1 MQSGYPQCQEGT
13 FPVFQHLSNTD
24 DLNSAQVSNVPVY
37 CPPNGLQGKMVATQY
52 SVEHSVAYGSSQE
65 QQGNALVQQH
75 FQVLH
80 HQQETQA
87 STGFQRPKCKDRECN
102 SQPSHHQMSKK
113 AHVTEQYIEYC
124 PLSSLNKCVYNPP
137 QERECSDLINYPM
150 QQQRHLNS
158 EGASSVACQGD
169 GHTQSSVSVTNPLLF
184 SLLTRNSVDL
194 HHFKTKSTATANIV
208 LNSATELD
216 GQCKSQQMNS
226 SLAAGNR
233 ETHSTT
239 EQLSS
244 PLPVTSQLYAH
255 KVLPVEETNAA
266 TDDLINNFIAKKVA
280 YYKTLKN
287 RSYMHTKE
295 AKLYTVQS
303 ECNSLTTSVS
313 DKEHVENSHNCTVIE
328 QCTTQVGHTLE
339 EDCSKGSKANSEL
352 TLKSKEME
360 DCTTVAS
367 EEHSTGTK
375 VSAVEHSKH
384 TANNESVEQSASV
397 NFDLPLKKHLDVAV
411 LENCGRKLN
420 YSNDCEDKTLES
432 SCESFHSKCYKYLMD
447 SIATLRYSLTALKE
461 LIGSLENV
469 ESFAEMENFS
479 KVILQKYW
487 NGDLDNVHLFA
498 STEYPQIMMKVAATC
513 TKNEDESPVVLT
525 SVSGMTLDELKEK
538 YSSLMTN
545 CSLPPEAYK
554 SPWLNINSNLDNI
567 DKVPGVS
574 WGLKCTMEQDRGD
587 IGQKSH
593 MAVGQDSVPGVTN
606 VSEDFQTK
614 SSSVV
619 SKKIF
624 DPTSTIENQ
633 DMNTKNKEGVE
644 AQHCHS
650 TCREVIEHIK
660 LNTSVATSWEGVRK
674 DLVSMC
680 SQTDLKAV
688 RLRNKVKNLQIK
700 HLEEHS
706 VNILKDP
713 QYEDI
718 SDDPPNTDEES
729 CFPPCSDYPQ
739 YEDISDDE
747 NSQMNL
753 AVETPSLKRVR
764 EPNNRLSFE
773 NEDYGPVQGQAQM
786 ETEVISD
793 EEAEKQ
799 VSLKTGTLNIAQ
811 QSSCP
816 GFVETEDGLE
826 HQAANISNTCGPSS
840 FLMED
845 DNWVVIPISMSD
857 LTFESEDG
865 IHGDPEKVVLEE
877 KETENKERQ
886 DNTSPMHS
894 DLQCPDQKTATKF
907 SVLEVFDTVESFR
920 QAKTE
925 QFCRRSGVASGG
937 MPEMAEE
944 PCISQNRRESYLES
958 DDSCDTEDSCDYS
971 SVSER
976 NYLTVPRQLLRSA
989 TLNPEADDSECEKE
1003 SEHEAT
1009 NVQKVQNGSS
1019 SNFDCTQKAEDL
1031 LETKPISKP
1040 ETVTQ
1045 EISEKDD
1052 LIIIDSSDTDDE
1064 IEKHWQKGATRN
1076 RRFSSGSKDAE
1087 SIDIVK
1093 DACSNPAYSA
1103 KMSKGLIETNDGCEN
1118 VQHETSQQNISQKES
1133 VVILD
1138 SDTEDECAQKY
1149 RKTGVSSGVS
1159 SGSVGG
1165 GSARKCGHLN
1175 EVKGCSEHV
1184 QQKANKQT
1192 SSKRKSFHDSDSK
1205 KHISKKKTIAKP
1217 LSSASVST
1225 GSALFDKQ
1233 NRQST
1238 ETVNSFCGTA
1248 NEMPNK
1254 KISVSSKDSP
1264 GKLPHTVN
1272 KEADSNPVVSRLFVG
1287 KGVQSSGCLELSKKS
1302 EDHRQGKAETLA
1314 PVSPTETG
1322 RNTDLCEK
1330 NASHLYKNRFV
1341 SRPKPVNDEHCE
1353 TRKVQAHG
1361 TKSRL
1366 DSRQLSL
1373 LSPEGPSISTH
1384 SSISTGGQMCE
1395 PRQYSTSSGVLSQCQ
1410 EISTFSRLSKFKESI
1425 SVPRQ
1430 HMSSSKLK
1438 HSHSYSSAPTYPNSP
1453 TKAPSSS
1460 ANTQSSARKQ
1470 VTNDWN
1476 KSFFPTRRDKKIS
1489 LVTGEAWR
1497 NSSCDSSREER
1508 PGPVH
1513 HNRALGRRHSLYESA
1528 PPLMKKTKF
1537 EAIQLRKAMTR
1548 DTTKEE
1554 GPHH

>member
-367 EEHSTGTK
+367 EEH
-375 VSAVEHSKH
+375 
-384 TANNESVEQSASV
+384 
-397 NFDLPLKKHLDVAV
+397 
-411 LENCGRKLN
+411 
-420 YSNDCEDKTLES
+420 
-432 SCESFHSKCYKYLMD
+432 
-447 SIATLRYSLTALKE
+447 
-461 LIGSLENV
+461 
-469 ESFAEMENFS
+469 
-479 KVILQKYW
+479 
-487 NGDLDNVHLFA
+487 

-1554 GPHH
+1554 GVFFSDLLKWIFVCNKFIHF